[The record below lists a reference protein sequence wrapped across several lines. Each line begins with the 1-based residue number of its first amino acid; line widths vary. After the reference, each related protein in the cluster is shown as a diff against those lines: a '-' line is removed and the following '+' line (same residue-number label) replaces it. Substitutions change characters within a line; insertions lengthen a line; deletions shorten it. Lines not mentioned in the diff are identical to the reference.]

1 MGNVK
6 LDKKILLSRTNDL
19 FKLCDKYASPRFSQF
34 LDGAEIADI
43 RDNIHFPYGYNIM
56 LWGGFEDCER
66 KVLGVFPEW
75 EEAEEEKF
83 PVSVIKFIAGFSKK
97 LTHRDYLGT
106 ILSLGI
112 DRAKIGDILVEEN
125 SAYVFA
131 YSDIAEYIANNISKI
146 SNIGVKSEILSGANI
161 DIPKKSYRIAE
172 VVCASLRLDA
182 VIAGALNV
190 SRNVSAQ
197 LISAGKVKLNY
208 REENHE
214 SKLLKEGDLVSVR
227 GYGRFFLDEAGNET
241 RKGRL
246 HITVK
251 FSA

>member
-1 MGNVK
+1 M
-6 LDKKILLSRTNDL
+6 DKKILLSRTNDL

-43 RDNIHFPYGYNIM
+43 RDNIHFPYGYNVM
-56 LWGGFEDCER
+56 FWGGFEDCER

-75 EEAEEEKF
+75 EESEENKF
-83 PVSVIKFIAGFSKK
+83 PISVIKFTSGFTKK

-106 ILSLGI
+106 VMSLGI
-112 DRAKIGDILVEEN
+112 DRVKIGDILVEES
-125 SAYVFA
+125 SAYVFV
-131 YSDIAEYIANNISKI
+131 YSDIAEYIKNNISKI
-146 SNIGVKSEILSGANI
+146 SNIGVKSEILSGDNI
-161 DIPKKSYRIAE
+161 DIPRKNYRIAE
-172 VVCASLRLDA
+172 AVCASLRLDA
-182 VIAGALNV
+182 VIAGALNM
-190 SRNVSAQ
+190 SRNVSVQ

-208 REENHE
+208 REESHA

-227 GYGRFFLDEAGNET
+227 GYGRFFLEEAGNET

>member
-1 MGNVK
+1 M
-6 LDKKILLSRTNDL
+6 

-43 RDNIHFPYGYNIM
+43 RDNIHFPYGYNVM
-56 LWGGFEDCER
+56 FWGGFEDCER

-75 EEAEEEKF
+75 EESEENKF
-83 PVSVIKFIAGFSKK
+83 PISVIKFTSGFTKK

-106 ILSLGI
+106 VMSLGI
-112 DRAKIGDILVEEN
+112 DRVKIGDILVEES
-125 SAYVFA
+125 SAYVFV
-131 YSDIAEYIANNISKI
+131 YSDIAEYIKNNISKI
-146 SNIGVKSEILSGANI
+146 SNIGVKSEILSGDNI
-161 DIPKKSYRIAE
+161 DIPRKNYRIAE
-172 VVCASLRLDA
+172 AVCASLRLDA

-190 SRNVSAQ
+190 SRNVSVQ

-208 REENHE
+208 REESHA

-227 GYGRFFLDEAGNET
+227 GYGRFFLEEAGNET